1 MSATIDKDQILLD
14 YHSVRMNYLLDL
26 YRKAWTGAQKHL
38 HRGLLVRINM
48 MQESVVEL
56 YEELDSA
63 DGPLSSYLAS
73 RLTLL
78 INAFYLNL
86 AGSLDNLAW
95 AIIYQHGLRD
105 PVNED
110 CPNQRKLAQ
119 LLGPKFLNELSQN
132 GLNDLKVEL
141 MAKRNW
147 YKEMKE
153 FRDPAAHRIPL
164 LVPPSILS
172 KEDVDEQRR
181 LDSNAAEL
189 FAKGNYSEG
198 MSTSRQIDRLGK
210 QLPWFASETTSLQMY
225 DLAGRINLDHSN
237 WHILVSASL
246 SHGFL

>member
-1 MSATIDKDQILLD
+1 
-14 YHSVRMNYLLDL
+14 
-26 YRKAWTGAQKHL
+26 
-38 HRGLLVRINM
+38 M
-48 MQESVVEL
+48 MEESVVEL
-56 YEELDSA
+56 HAELQSA

-119 LLGPKFLNELSQN
+119 LLGPKFLDELSQN
-132 GLNDLKVEL
+132 GLEEL
-141 MAKRNW
+141 RVALSAKRNW
-147 YKEMKE
+147 FKDMKQ

-164 LVPPSILS
+164 LVPRSILS
-172 KEDVDEQRR
+172 KEDIVEQRR
-181 LDSNAAEL
+181 LNSDAADL
-189 FAKGNYSEG
+189 IVKGNYSEG
-198 MSTSRQIDRLGK
+198 MSTSRQIDGLGK
-210 QLPWFASETTSLQMY
+210 QLPIFASETTSLQMY

-237 WHILVSASL
+237 WNILVCASL
-246 SHGFL
+246 SHGFS

>member
-1 MSATIDKDQILLD
+1 MSTSLDKDQILLD
-14 YHSVRMNYLLDL
+14 YHSVRLKYLLDL
-26 YRKAWTGAQKHL
+26 CRKACAGAQKHL
-38 HRGLLVRINM
+38 QRGLLVRINM

-56 YEELDSA
+56 CEELDSA
-63 DGPLSSYLAS
+63 DGPLSSHLAS

-78 INAFYLNL
+78 INAFYQHL
-86 AGSLDNLAW
+86 AGSLNNLAW
-95 AIIYQHGLRD
+95 AIIYQHGFRD

-110 CPNQRKLAQ
+110 CPSQRKLAQ

-132 GLNDLKVEL
+132 GLNEVKVEL

-164 LVPPSILS
+164 LVPQSILS
-172 KEDVDEQRR
+172 KEDIDEEWH

-189 FAKGNYSEG
+189 FSKGNYSEG
-198 MSTSRQIDRLGK
+198 MSTSRQINKLGK

-225 DLAGRINLDHSN
+225 DLAGRINLDHFN
-237 WHILVSASL
+237 WHILASVSL
-246 SHGFL
+246 SHGFS